1 MAKAIT
7 EELKSSAG
15 ECSPVAFVATNAPS
29 ELVCLYAI
37 WLSGNVAV
45 PVGKGHEFEDALRDA
60 GCRLIIV
67 TDSESASKAGY
78 LQGGAVLEEKCLYW
92 VLWVLWVVWGLGP
105 RLPRQTKKFS
115 RNSGLGLSSL

>member
-1 MAKAIT
+1 MAKVISD
-7 EELKSSAG
+7 ELKSSAG
-15 ECSPVAFVATNAPS
+15 ESSPVAFVATNAPS
-29 ELVCLYAI
+29 DLVCLYAI

-78 LQGGAVLEEKCLYW
+78 LRFYLCLCTTFHHIAVLS
-92 VLWVLWVVWGLGP
+92 
-105 RLPRQTKKFS
+105 RLKRTRWPKS
-115 RNSGLGLSSL
+115 